1 MAGLSWTPVVNND
14 YTEGNVSDRWVPQQ
28 QMPTDPRFTVEVV
41 DDYDDDEPPELE
53 TEDVLV
59 WKSGS
64 AGECVNDICLV
75 AQEEDDLRT
84 QALQLLAELEE
95 TRELALKHEQSF
107 VELQG
112 ILEDERLASAQQAEI
127 FTKQIQNLQGQLRS
141 VQEEIDSLEEEKESE
156 LQEVEDELKCA
167 QEEILALRT
176 AAEDAAAE
184 RENDIATLQ
193 EELCRLRAELVKLQQ
208 TRDEYELE
216 ITTLRAEIQMKSCGH
231 QESEEVQLQ
240 GELQALRE
248 QCQQLRGERRSLL
261 ESNNLLRR
269 QLHEQAEGQQLGDGS
284 ITEAEEEGRDT
295 NDNQEE
301 GGRETPKM
309 ESEQNEDEPRTE
321 SISAWRQG
329 DTSLEER
336 GLPPLLEEEEEEEV
350 QEASCV
356 HLEASTKVMCH
367 KETPKTQRD
376 DEGFGLRQQLQSAEE
391 KVQRAQNECEGL
403 LTEFQELQLRHRLSQ
418 EEQEKLQEELK
429 QCREEI
435 HRLKGSSSQEFR
447 EEETSESKNMAPRRR
462 MSAAHQTNKAKNGP
476 PQPLAGLSR
485 TGCYSGPA
493 LVLVGRD
500 LLRRSGS
507 LRGVDATRGPRHR
520 NSCCHPVPRPEKST
534 GLTIANAL
542 SALNEVYLH
551 LQRSTNTQ
559 TCDDSHG
566 TLPAAATRSPR
577 TPLDA
582 CCFDSRPLGGLLAR
596 RGNSERQL
604 VFCLNIFIDAAA
616 GRASRHCV
624 LCTYGREWV
633 RACTLLPRALV
644 KRPSAVRALRRHTT
658 ACVPRCFWTR
668 PPRHYLPPSFSN
680 KLGLKRLSCVRHL
693 PRPGLYVTHALVV
706 PYRHVLENWPVCF

>member
-1 MAGLSWTPVVNND
+1 MEGNKAQDMAGLSWTPVVNND

-269 QLHEQAEGQQLGDGS
+269 QLHEQAEGQQLGLQSIGDSVQYSYKTLNKDGS

-435 HRLKGSSSQEFR
+435 HRLKGSSSQ
-447 EEETSESKNMAPRRR
+447 
-462 MSAAHQTNKAKNGP
+462 GP
-476 PQPLAGLSR
+476 
-485 TGCYSGPA
+485 SG
-493 LVLVGRD
+493 VW
-500 LLRRSGS
+500 
-507 LRGVDATRGPRHR
+507 
-520 NSCCHPVPRPEKST
+520 
-534 GLTIANAL
+534 
-542 SALNEVYLH
+542 
-551 LQRSTNTQ
+551 
-559 TCDDSHG
+559 
-566 TLPAAATRSPR
+566 
-577 TPLDA
+577 TPLVV
-582 CCFDSRPLGGLLAR
+582 LA
-596 RGNSERQL
+596 
-604 VFCLNIFIDAAA
+604 IATAA
-616 GRASRHCV
+616 V
-624 LCTYGREWV
+624 ILY
-633 RACTLLPRALV
+633 P
-644 KRPSAVRALRRHTT
+644 
-658 ACVPRCFWTR
+658 
-668 PPRHYLPPSFSN
+668 
-680 KLGLKRLSCVRHL
+680 GLKK
-693 PRPGLYVTHALVV
+693 ALD
-706 PYRHVLENWPVCF
+706 

>member
-1 MAGLSWTPVVNND
+1 MEGNKAQDMAGLSWTPVVNND

-435 HRLKGSSSQEFR
+435 HRLKGSSSQ
-447 EEETSESKNMAPRRR
+447 
-462 MSAAHQTNKAKNGP
+462 GP
-476 PQPLAGLSR
+476 
-485 TGCYSGPA
+485 SG
-493 LVLVGRD
+493 VW
-500 LLRRSGS
+500 
-507 LRGVDATRGPRHR
+507 
-520 NSCCHPVPRPEKST
+520 
-534 GLTIANAL
+534 
-542 SALNEVYLH
+542 
-551 LQRSTNTQ
+551 
-559 TCDDSHG
+559 
-566 TLPAAATRSPR
+566 
-577 TPLDA
+577 TPLVV
-582 CCFDSRPLGGLLAR
+582 LA
-596 RGNSERQL
+596 
-604 VFCLNIFIDAAA
+604 IATAA
-616 GRASRHCV
+616 V
-624 LCTYGREWV
+624 ILY
-633 RACTLLPRALV
+633 P
-644 KRPSAVRALRRHTT
+644 
-658 ACVPRCFWTR
+658 
-668 PPRHYLPPSFSN
+668 
-680 KLGLKRLSCVRHL
+680 GLKK
-693 PRPGLYVTHALVV
+693 ALD
-706 PYRHVLENWPVCF
+706 